1 MKKWW
6 LIMVALMIVLAGC
19 SGTGTGSTGG
29 SGGTGG
35 ASGTSGTGGTKDG
48 PGPAKD
54 ALVVGQDID
63 AGTLDPQKQGKMP
76 DMNILI
82 NIFDTLVTRDADNKL
97 APALATEWKAIDDT
111 TWQFKLREGVK
122 FQDGEPFNAD
132 VVKYSIDRLKNPETK
147 SPIVELNSVKE
158 VKVVDPTTV
167 NIITDGPDPILPN
180 KLTLFGGVMVP
191 PNYIKEKG
199 DDNFAKNPVGTG
211 PFKFVSWQKDNKVV
225 MDANPD
231 YWRGAPKVKHLT
243 FKIIP
248 NAADMVAALKTGEID
263 IAAAGVTADVADQL
277 KGSPDIDVVG
287 SPWIRTFYVSL
298 DAQNG
303 PLAKKEVRQA
313 LNYAV
318 DVKTMID
325 TVLGGHA
332 SRVSTLIPKQNFG
345 YDASVAPYE
354 YNPDKAKQLLA
365 QAGYPQGFTI
375 QFDAGNQDSNIVQI
389 ISDMLGKVGVKVQA
403 NLVDSKTLS
412 ANIAAKKVAPLYYI
426 GNTGW
431 TMDAMSNFQSYIKSD
446 RRYNRW
452 KNDEADKLV
461 DIEEKSLDPKQR
473 QEAFT
478 KLQQLLKEEA
488 PFIYLY
494 QLDNL
499 YGMRKNVQWKPNPI
513 GVLSMY
519 NASFK

>member
-1 MKKWW
+1 MKKFW
-6 LIMVALMIVLAGC
+6 LVMVALIIVLSGC
-19 SGTGTGSTGG
+19 SS
-29 SGGTGG
+29 SGG
-35 ASGTSGTGGTKDG
+35 ASGTGGAKDAAGTGGSKTA
-48 PGPAKD
+48 GPAKD
-54 ALVVGQDID
+54 TLVVGQDID

-82 NIFDTLVTRDADNKL
+82 NIFDTLLTRDADNKL
-97 APALATEWKAIDDT
+97 APALATDWKAVNDT

-122 FQDGEPFNAD
+122 FHDGEPFNAD
-132 VVKYSIDRLKNPETK
+132 VVKYSIDRLKNPATK

-158 VKVVDPTTV
+158 VKVVDANTV
-167 NIITDGPDPILPN
+167 DIVTDGPDPILPN

-231 YWRGAPKVKHLT
+231 YWLGAPKLKHLT

-277 KGSPDIDVVG
+277 KGNADIDVVS
-287 SPWIRTFYVSL
+287 SPWIRTFYISL
-298 DAQNG
+298 DAAQDG
-303 PLAKKEVRQA
+303 PLSKKEVRQA
-313 LNYAV
+313 LNYAI
-318 DVKTMID
+318 DVKTIID

-332 SRVSTLIPKQNFG
+332 SRVATLIPKQNFG

-365 QAGYPQGFTI
+365 QAGYPQGFSI
-375 QFDAGNQDSNIVQI
+375 QFDAGNQDSGIVQI

-452 KNDEADKLV
+452 KNNEADKLV
-461 DIEEKSLDPKQR
+461 DVEEKSLNT
-473 QEAFT
+473 QERTAAFT
-478 KLQQLLKEEA
+478 KLQQLLKDEA

-499 YGMRKNVQWKPNPI
+499 YGLRKNVQWKPNPI

>member
-1 MKKWW
+1 MKKLGL
-6 LIMVALMIVLAGC
+6 LIVALMIVLSGC
-19 SGTGTGSTGG
+19 TG
-29 SGGTGG
+29 SGGSAGSNGTTGTE
-35 ASGTSGTGGTKDG
+35 SKPTGQK
-48 PGPAKD
+48 KD
-54 ALVVGQDID
+54 ALVVGQDTD

-82 NIFDTLVTRDADNKL
+82 NMFDTLVTRDAENKL
-97 APALATEWKAIDDT
+97 APSLATEWKALNDT
-111 TWQFKLREGVK
+111 TWQFKLRQNVK

-132 VVKYSIDRLKNPETK
+132 VVKYSIERLKNPDTK

-158 VKVVDPTTV
+158 ITVIDPNTV
-167 NIITDGPDPILPN
+167 NIVTDGPDPILPN

-199 DDNFAKNPVGTG
+199 DDNFAKNPIGTG
-211 PFKFVSWQKDNKVV
+211 PFKFVSWQKDNQVV
-225 MDANPD
+225 MEANPD
-231 YWRGAPKVKHLT
+231 YWQGAPKLKKLT

-263 IAAAGVTADVADQL
+263 IAASGVTADVADQL
-277 KGSPDIDVVG
+277 KGSSDIDVVG

-298 DAQNG
+298 DAMQNG

-318 DVKTMID
+318 DVKTIID
-325 TVLGGHA
+325 SVLGGHA
-332 SRVSTLIPKQNFG
+332 SRVATLIPKQNFG
-345 YDASVAPYE
+345 YDSSVTPYE

-365 QAGYPQGFTI
+365 QAGYPQGFSI
-375 QFDAGNQDSNIVQI
+375 QFDAGNLDSNIVQI
-389 ISDMLGKVGVKVQA
+389 ISDMLGKVGVKVQT

-431 TMDAMSNFQSYIKSD
+431 TMDAMSNLQSYVKSD

-452 KNDEADKLV
+452 KNNDADKLV
-461 DIEEKSLDPKQR
+461 DDEEKSLNPQDR
-473 QEAFT
+473 QAAFT
-478 KLQQLLKEEA
+478 KLQQILKDEA

-499 YGMRKNVQWKPNPI
+499 YGIRKNVQWKPNPV